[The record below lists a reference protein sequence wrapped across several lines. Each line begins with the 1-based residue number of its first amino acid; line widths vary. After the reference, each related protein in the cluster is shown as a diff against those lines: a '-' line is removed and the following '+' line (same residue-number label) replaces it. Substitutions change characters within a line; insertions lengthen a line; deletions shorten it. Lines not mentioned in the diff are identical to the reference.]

1 MVKTSTL
8 SSLLLLGMFALAVSV
23 TAGDHIVGTDVT
35 KKNVLMEDFTGIHCT
50 YCPDGH
56 KIAARM
62 HRNHPEQVYVLAIH
76 AGNYATPG
84 RDEPDFRTKEGTE
97 VNDGF
102 GVTGY
107 PAGIVNRTLYSESK
121 SGLVINRSLWPLAAK
136 EQMVQDAGVNL
147 AATAQYD
154 GNTKKLTVHVEGYY
168 TKVEKAWTPRLTVV
182 LARDH
187 IQGPQTGGQ
196 LGEDY
201 IHNHVVRAY
210 LNGTWGEELAAPVQ
224 GQYFEKE
231 LVYEVPEYT
240 TSSVTSIK
248 IPVRP
253 EDLRIVAYVTNG
265 NEDVQQVTGCVPA
278 CVNYAEVLRGTLGDP
293 RIPMGSSYGYN
304 FIEVNFDNHSSVPAT
319 SATFL
324 YEAKG
329 KKVELEWKGELAA
342 GESADIRIPWT
353 LDTTADDE
361 DFTLTL
367 KKINGTAVS
376 PINDAYVDYIEGNLC
391 MPNVVPAKLHLYI
404 KTNKEAEDNHFLL
417 CDADGKTVREF
428 GPFKSGEVNEYEED
442 LTLEDGKT
450 YCLEVTDEWGNG
462 ISGPAGQFKISNMS
476 GGLEAQVPSISY
488 FGARA
493 FFITS
498 EAAGVEG
505 VEMSG
510 TGAAKYYR
518 LDGRLTNAQPE
529 GVSIV
534 KVQGGK
540 AVKVIK

>member
-1 MVKTSTL
+1 MVKTYTL
-8 SSLLLLGMFALAVSV
+8 SSLLLLGMFSLAVTL

-76 AGNYATPG
+76 TGNYASPG
-84 RDEPDFRTKEGTE
+84 RDEPDFRTKEGGE

-102 GVTGY
+102 GITGY
-107 PAGIVNRTLYSESK
+107 PAGIVNRTLYSASK
-121 SGLVINRSLWPLAAK
+121 SGLVINRSLWAPAAK
-136 EQMVQDAGVNL
+136 EQIVQDASVNL
-147 AATAQYD
+147 AAEAQYD

-168 TKVEKAWTPRLTVV
+168 AKVDSTWTPRLTVV
-182 LARDH
+182 LAQDH
-187 IQGPQTGGQ
+187 LQGPQTGGQ

-210 LNGTWGEELAAPVQ
+210 LNGAWGEELAAPVQ
-224 GQYFEKE
+224 GQYFEKT
-231 LVYEVPEYT
+231 LVYDVPEYT
-240 TSSVTSIK
+240 TSAQTSIK
-248 IPVRP
+248 TPVRP
-253 EDLRIVAYVTNG
+253 EDLRVVAYVTNG
-265 NEDVQQVTGCVPA
+265 REDVQQVAGCVPA
-278 CVNYAEVLRGTLGDP
+278 CVNYAEVLRGTLGEP
-293 RIPMGSSYGYN
+293 RIPMGSAYGYN

-342 GESADIRIPWT
+342 GECADIRIPWT

-361 DFTLTL
+361 DWTLTL

-376 PINDAYVDYIEGNLC
+376 PINEAYVDYIEGNLC
-391 MPNVVPAKLHLYI
+391 MPNVVPTKLHLYI

-417 CDADGKTVREF
+417 CDADGKTLREF

-462 ISGPAGQFKISNMS
+462 ISGPAGQFKLNNMD

-493 FFITS
+493 FFIAS

-505 VEMSG
+505 IEMG
-510 TGAAKYYR
+510 ETGAAKYYR
-518 LDGRLTNAQPE
+518 LDGRQMNAQPE
-529 GVSIV
+529 GMPYV

-540 AVKVIK
+540 VVKVIK